1 MLLDLSR
8 FKGGVQH
15 VERRYEPAAFELTGE
30 EFRLVAPVT
39 LEADVTRDEQKV
51 RLVGRVTTTIECN
64 CGRCLDPFVV
74 PVAADVDLF
83 FLPASVGAAEGDR
96 ETGEADFGVA
106 YFSDDTIDLGD
117 VMREQFYLA
126 VPTKPLCREDCKGL
140 CAVCGINKNR
150 ETCACQVEW
159 TDPRLEPLKRLARAT
174 EQ

>member
-1 MLLDLSR
+1 
-8 FKGGVQH
+8 
-15 VERRYEPAAFELTGE
+15 
-30 EFRLVAPVT
+30 
-39 LEADVTRDEQKV
+39 
-51 RLVGRVTTTIECN
+51 
-64 CGRCLDPFVV
+64 VV

-83 FLPASVGAAEGDR
+83 FLPASASAAEGDR

-126 VPTKPLCREDCKGL
+126 VPMKPLCREDCKGL